1 MTYEQKFQEILE
13 FQGMYKNGFS
23 ALYLAEEQIDIL
35 IEYVWE
41 LREQVQE
48 LAETNKKNY
57 WVASDF
63 KFENLNLEQ
72 QNKRYREVLE
82 FYARKSNFIHTIK
95 GHNILLERSRVDK
108 DGGHKARQALEGEQ

>member
-48 LAETNKKNY
+48 LEESCNIGNCLSKFTNKTET
-57 WVASDF
+57 D
-63 KFENLNLEQ
+63 
-72 QNKRYREVLE
+72 NKRYQE
-82 FYARKSNFIHTIK
+82 
-95 GHNILLERSRVDK
+95 
-108 DGGHKARQALEGEQ
+108 ALEKIKDNSSCVVAFGYAVKALEDSK